1 MLVVE
6 SIDVYYGVIRA
17 LTEVSLNVKESEIVT
32 LIGSNGAGKST
43 TLLTVSGLRIPRKGS
58 IRFLGEDITRLPP
71 HKRVEHRIVQVPE
84 GRRIFP
90 DMTVQENLDMGAFS
104 RPRGAI
110 HQELEMVFHLFPILQ
125 ERKKQLAGTL
135 SGGEQQMLAIGRA
148 LMAKPLV
155 LLLDEPSLGLSPI
168 LVQDIFRTI
177 VQIRQQGVTV
187 LLVEQNALQ
196 ALRIADRGYVL
207 ETGRVVLSGKASD
220 LLNNA
225 EVRNTYLG
233 A

>member
-1 MLVVE
+1 
-6 SIDVYYGVIRA
+6 
-17 LTEVSLNVKESEIVT
+17 
-32 LIGSNGAGKST
+32 
-43 TLLTVSGLRIPRKGS
+43 
-58 IRFLGEDITRLPP
+58 
-71 HKRVEHRIVQVPE
+71 
-84 GRRIFP
+84 
-90 DMTVQENLDMGAFS
+90 
-104 RPRGAI
+104 
-110 HQELEMVFHLFPILQ
+110 
-125 ERKKQLAGTL
+125 
-135 SGGEQQMLAIGRA
+135 MLAIGRA

>member
-1 MLVVE
+1 
-6 SIDVYYGVIRA
+6 
-17 LTEVSLNVKESEIVT
+17 
-32 LIGSNGAGKST
+32 
-43 TLLTVSGLRIPRKGS
+43 
-58 IRFLGEDITRLPP
+58 
-71 HKRVEHRIVQVPE
+71 
-84 GRRIFP
+84 
-90 DMTVQENLDMGAFS
+90 
-104 RPRGAI
+104 
-110 HQELEMVFHLFPILQ
+110 
-125 ERKKQLAGTL
+125 
-135 SGGEQQMLAIGRA
+135 
-148 LMAKPLV
+148 MAKPLV